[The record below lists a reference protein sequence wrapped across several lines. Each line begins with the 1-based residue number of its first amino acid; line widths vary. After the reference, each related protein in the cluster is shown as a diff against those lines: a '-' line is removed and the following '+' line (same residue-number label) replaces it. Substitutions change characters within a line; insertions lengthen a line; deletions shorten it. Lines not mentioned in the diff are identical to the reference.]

1 LTRIVVTGSHNLRW
15 LIAMKNLSGFGLITR
30 YIPHTLGEVNS
41 AMRKC

>member
-1 LTRIVVTGSHNLRW
+1 
-15 LIAMKNLSGFGLITR
+15 MKNLSGFGLITR